1 MSWVNSLNDFS
12 QYIGY
17 ANSLNQ
23 EADSEAS
30 NYIASIQNKAQ
41 QFNIANLQIAST
53 VEAYKESVKQM
64 AAARSAAAGQG
75 AIESAGIILAAAPAL
90 KASYLKLQ
98 NVLKEPAVERLPEG
112 IVPEEGL
119 IVERPEGASR
129 TTQFGPE
136 NEPEM
141 LSEGVQDIGLRG
153 AQQSTELQEIPQQQ
167 EAGATA
173 ETSIDEEMRRQ
184 APSDQPAEP
193 VEPAQPAPEGAHP
206 TEDVIDEPA
215 TTAAVEDT
223 GASLGEAAVT
233 DTVFD
238 SAVAVSDIAIASLPV
253 LGEAFAVGLSV
264 YEAGKSIYDWFEGK
278 KNDPPPPQQVTPPPV
293 QVAPLP
299 QAQVTPTYQLG
310 L

>member
-1 MSWVNSLNDFS
+1 MSWNNSLNDFA

-53 VEAYKESVKQM
+53 VEAYKDSVKQM
-64 AAARSAAAGQG
+64 AIARSAAAGQSS
-75 AIESAGIILAAAPAL
+75 IDSAGIILAAGPAL

-98 NVLKEPAVERLPEG
+98 KVLTEPSVERLPEG

-119 IVERPEGASR
+119 IVERAQGEAR
-129 TTQFGPE
+129 TTPFGPE

-141 LSEGVQDIGLRG
+141 LSEGVEDIGLRG
-153 AQQSTELQEIPQQQ
+153 AEQMTEMQSISQTPEV
-167 EAGATA
+167 GATA

-184 APSDQPAEP
+184 AEPSES
-193 VEPAQPAPEGAHP
+193 EPAQPAEPAPEGAEP
-206 TEDVIDEPA
+206 AEDVIDEPA
-215 TTAAVEDT
+215 TTAVEDT
-223 GASLGEAAVT
+223 GASIGEAAIT

-238 SAVAVSDIAIASLPV
+238 SAVAVSDIAIASIPIV
-253 LGEAFAVGLSV
+253 GEVAAIGMGV
-264 YEAGKSIYDWFEGK
+264 YEAGKSIYDWLEGK
-278 KNDPPPPQQVTPPPV
+278 KNDPPPPQQVAPPPV